1 MRSGSPFMIVALVLM
16 LSVSCISGL
25 AGSSEGAQADSMSDV
40 PSGAL
45 NLGSNANETIIIY
58 YFYGA
63 GCPHCAITEPY
74 VDSIAAKYPQTSL
87 VKLEVF
93 YNSTNRATYLEFNAR
108 FHVQDPVVPSILIG
122 DEPLIG
128 EDPIRAN
135 LEPIILRMIEANNT
149 DGPVDDGGTNGTN
162 DTSGANSTS
171 DANDTNVTDQPDD
184 VGPQP
189 GTTDS
194 TPDLTIAMV
203 IVAAAADSI
212 NPCAISVMIILLIFL
227 TSLGNKRRVLLV
239 GLVYIITVYVV
250 YFMAGLGIM
259 AFLQSTTMTRTI
271 YYIAAILSM
280 VIGLVN
286 IKDYFS
292 FGKKPT
298 LAIPESRKPMIK
310 RYIEKAS
317 IPAAMV
323 LGFIVSLFELPGT
336 GGIYFAILSLL
347 GDSMT
352 AAQGIPYLALYNAIY
367 VLPLAV
373 ILAIFFMGVS
383 ADRANSWRLEN
394 RRMLRLVVGVVMLLL
409 GAMMLLGML

>member
-1 MRSGSPFMIVALVLM
+1 
-16 LSVSCISGL
+16 
-25 AGSSEGAQADSMSDV
+25 
-40 PSGAL
+40 
-45 NLGSNANETIIIY
+45 
-58 YFYGA
+58 
-63 GCPHCAITEPY
+63 
-74 VDSIAAKYPQTSL
+74 VDSIAAKYPQVSL
-87 VKLEVF
+87 IKLEVF
-93 YNSTNRATYLEFNAR
+93 FNSTNRATYQEFNAR
-108 FHVQDPVVPSILIG
+108 FNVQNPVVPSILIG

-128 EDPIRAN
+128 EDPIHAN
-135 LEPIILRMIEANNT
+135 LEPIILRMIEADSPDVPGDN
-149 DGPVDDGGTNGTN
+149 GGNNGTN

-171 DANDTNVTDQPDD
+171 DANDTNVTGPPDD

-189 GTTDS
+189 ERTDS
-194 TPDLTIAMV
+194 TTDLTIAMV

-239 GLVYIITVYVV
+239 GLVYITTVYVV

-259 AFLQSTTMTRTI
+259 AFLQSTTMTRSV
-271 YYIAAILSM
+271 YYVAAILSM

-310 RYIEKAS
+310 KYIERAS

-323 LGFIVSLFELPGT
+323 LGIVVSLFELPCT

-352 AAQGIPYLALYNAIY
+352 TAQGIPYLALYNAIY

>member
-1 MRSGSPFMIVALVLM
+1 MIL
-16 LSVSCISGL
+16 
-25 AGSSEGAQADSMSDV
+25 
-40 PSGAL
+40 
-45 NLGSNANETIIIY
+45 
-58 YFYGA
+58 
-63 GCPHCAITEPY
+63 
-74 VDSIAAKYPQTSL
+74 
-87 VKLEVF
+87 
-93 YNSTNRATYLEFNAR
+93 
-108 FHVQDPVVPSILIG
+108 
-122 DEPLIG
+122 
-128 EDPIRAN
+128 
-135 LEPIILRMIEANNT
+135 
-149 DGPVDDGGTNGTN
+149 
-162 DTSGANSTS
+162 
-171 DANDTNVTDQPDD
+171 QPDD
-184 VGPQP
+184 VWPQP

-323 LGFIVSLFELPGT
+323 LGVIVSLFELPCT